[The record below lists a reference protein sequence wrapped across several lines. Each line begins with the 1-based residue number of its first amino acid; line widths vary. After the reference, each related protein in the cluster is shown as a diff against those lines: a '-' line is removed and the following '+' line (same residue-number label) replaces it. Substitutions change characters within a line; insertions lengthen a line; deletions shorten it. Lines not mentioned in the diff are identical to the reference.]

1 MSLTLE
7 MTLPTLISSALS
19 NNNAK
24 NGYHIPSGPKAFFS
38 LKYPQPPLTLLKY
51 HVSPMKIEKEDLEST
66 LSHGSKIDT
75 LLHGHPLVVSTL
87 EHVQNNASINNVKI
101 KQWDIYNDGHVI
113 VHGVENFFDPAYQTI
128 LYPVVI
134 DIFQSGNSG
143 MYGASSYGVYED
155 IISFI
160 DRYRKL
166 IYIVFGVAILSVAMW
181 CVVELVNRC
190 RTSPVLLSIGPMY
203 WAHLMEGKA
212 KSCVVKPPRRI
223 PLLSRDRPTAKEEH
237 GAPAQHRG
245 PLNVKQGVEL
255 NESGEPE
262 VTFGTILPTANTCPI
277 RWNERARTTT
287 PNVTHPPPTYSLG
300 STSEIQLR
308 VVEKLNGVE
317 LLNETKTPNLYA
329 WSEKFCADL
338 AVKDLLPETEKLLE
352 FAKTMIAN

>member
-1 MSLTLE
+1 MAVLCYVSHHE
-7 MTLPTLISSALS
+7 MTLPTLISSPLN
-19 NNNAK
+19 NNNAETS
-24 NGYHIPSGPKAFFS
+24 YHILSSGEAFFS

-128 LYPVVI
+128 LYPWY
-134 DIFQSGNSG
+134 DIFQSGNSR

-190 RTSPVLLSIGPMY
+190 RFVRRRNQSGYWSI
-203 WAHLMEGKA
+203 
-212 KSCVVKPPRRI
+212 
-223 PLLSRDRPTAKEEH
+223 DR
-237 GAPAQHRG
+237 
-245 PLNVKQGVEL
+245 V
-255 NESGEPE
+255 
-262 VTFGTILPTANTCPI
+262 
-277 RWNERARTTT
+277 
-287 PNVTHPPPTYSLG
+287 
-300 STSEIQLR
+300 
-308 VVEKLNGVE
+308 
-317 LLNETKTPNLYA
+317 
-329 WSEKFCADL
+329 
-338 AVKDLLPETEKLLE
+338 
-352 FAKTMIAN
+352 M